1 LVLNKFGISREQT
14 TLDLSCKKISDV
26 TPLASLTN
34 LTWLDLGY
42 NQVSD
47 VTPLAS
53 LTNLTRLYLD
63 FNPVREGKVAL
74 ETALKGCRI
83 SW

>member
-14 TLDLSCKKISDV
+14 TLDLSCKKI
-26 TPLASLTN
+26 
-34 LTWLDLGY
+34 
-42 NQVSD
+42 SD